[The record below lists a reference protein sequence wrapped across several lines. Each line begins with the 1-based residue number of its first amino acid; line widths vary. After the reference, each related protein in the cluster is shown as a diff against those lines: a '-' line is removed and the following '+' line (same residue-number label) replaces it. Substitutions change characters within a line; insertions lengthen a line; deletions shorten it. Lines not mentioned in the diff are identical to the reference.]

1 MHKTKVLMI
10 VSTLLLTS
18 ISLLKAQ
25 EFTTGEPL
33 GATNQSGNFIP
44 MSTNVTVFGSF
55 HFAESCTF
63 DSQRNLILA
72 MNRGNR
78 SEVPDNDG
86 YVSLIN
92 PNGSVHTSK
101 WIGSTRDGL
110 ELHDPIGSVLS
121 NGILYTA
128 DNGTRHV
135 RSFDLET
142 GEPLKSVSIPGSG
155 FINGIAATSEG
166 MVYLSDSRAELIYEI
181 TADGNVSI
189 FAEGEPLNSPNGVAM
204 DNDGNIVVVNK
215 GNSAVTTFDP
225 SGNVVK
231 TERAVEGGGDGIV
244 VLKDGTKY
252 VSSVTYGSVSRID
265 KDGNAQIIAQG
276 IPNAAS
282 MCYDSIQNQLV
293 IPMNPH
299 YALAFIKL

>member
-1 MHKTKVLMI
+1 MHRVKILMI
-10 VSTLLLTS
+10 VSTLLFTT
-18 ISLLKAQ
+18 ISYLKAQ
-25 EFTTGEPL
+25 EFTVGKPL
-33 GATNQSGNFIP
+33 GATNQAGNFIP
-44 MSTNVTVFGSF
+44 MSSNVTVYGSF

-78 SEVPDNDG
+78 NEIPDNDG

-92 PNGSVHTSK
+92 PNGSVHTTK
-101 WIGSTRDGL
+101 WIGSSRDGL

-128 DNGTRHV
+128 DNGSRHV

-142 GEPLKSVSIPGSG
+142 GKPLKSISIPGKG
-155 FINGIAATSEG
+155 FINGIAATAEG
-166 MVYLSDSRAELIYEI
+166 MVYLSDSRAGSVYEI
-181 TADGNVSI
+181 TVDGNVSI
-189 FAEGEPLNSPNGVAM
+189 FAEGEPLSSPNGVAM
-204 DNDGNIVVVNK
+204 DNEGNIVVVNM

-225 SGNVVK
+225 SGNIVK
-231 TERAVEGGGDGIV
+231 TENAIEGGGDGVV

-252 VSSVTYGSVSRID
+252 VSSVRYGSVSKID
-265 KDGNAQIIAQG
+265 KNGNSEIIAQG

>member
-1 MHKTKVLMI
+1 MYKTKVLMI

-18 ISLLKAQ
+18 ISFLKAQ

-44 MSTNVTVFGSF
+44 MSTNVTVYGSF

-78 SEVPDNDG
+78 NEIPDNDG

-92 PNGSVHTSK
+92 PNGSVHTTK
-101 WIGSTRDGL
+101 WIGSSRDGL

-128 DNGTRHV
+128 DTGSRHV

-142 GEPLKSVSIPGSG
+142 GKPLKSISIPGKG
-155 FINGIAATSEG
+155 FINGIAATAEG
-166 MVYLSDSRAELIYEI
+166 MVYLSDSRAGLVYEI
-181 TADGNVSI
+181 TVDGNVSI
-189 FAEGEPLNSPNGVAM
+189 FAEGEPLSSPNGVAM
-204 DNDGNIVVVNK
+204 DNEGNIVVVNM

-225 SGNVVK
+225 SGNIVK
-231 TERAVEGGGDGIV
+231 TENAIEGGGDGVV

-252 VSSVTYGSVSRID
+252 VSSVRYGSVSKID
-265 KDGNAQIIAQG
+265 KNGNSEIIAQG

>member
-1 MHKTKVLMI
+1 MHRVKILMI
-10 VSTLLLTS
+10 VSTLLFTT
-18 ISLLKAQ
+18 ISYLKAQ
-25 EFTTGEPL
+25 EFTVGKPL
-33 GATNQSGNFIP
+33 GATNQAGNFIP
-44 MSTNVTVFGSF
+44 MSSNVTVYGSF

-78 SEVPDNDG
+78 NEIPDNDG

-92 PNGSVHTSK
+92 PNGSVHTTK
-101 WIGSTRDGL
+101 WIGSSRDGL

-128 DNGTRHV
+128 DTGSRHV

-142 GEPLKSVSIPGSG
+142 GKPLKSISIPGKG
-155 FINGIAATSEG
+155 FINGIAATAEG
-166 MVYLSDSRAELIYEI
+166 MVYLSDSRAGLVYEI
-181 TADGNVSI
+181 TVDGNVSI
-189 FAEGEPLNSPNGVAM
+189 FAEGEPLSSPNGVAM
-204 DNDGNIVVVNK
+204 DNEGNIVVVNM

-225 SGNVVK
+225 SGNIVK
-231 TERAVEGGGDGIV
+231 TENAIEGGGDGVV

-252 VSSVTYGSVSRID
+252 VSSVRYGSVSKID
-265 KDGNAQIIAQG
+265 KNGNSEIIAQG